1 MMYLE
6 YTLRKYSNCV
16 PVTMATNCNPL
27 GNCTQSEYFP
37 GVLFDYLIVYD
48 GRGQQNNLFDY
59 LFFCG
64 TRL

>member
-1 MMYLE
+1 MYLK
-6 YTLRKYSNCV
+6 YTLQKYSDYV
-16 PVTMATNCNPL
+16 PVTKATDCNPL
-27 GNCTQSEYFP
+27 GNCAQSEYFP

-48 GRGQQNNLFDY
+48 ASTQQNNLFDY

>member
-1 MMYLE
+1 MYLE
-6 YTLRKYSNCV
+6 YTLRKYSDCV
-16 PVTMATNCNPL
+16 PVTKATNCNPL
-27 GNCTQSEYFP
+27 GNCAQSEYFP

-48 GRGQQNNLFDY
+48 GRSLRQPEQNY

>member
-16 PVTMATNCNPL
+16 PVTKATYCNPL
-27 GNCTQSEYFP
+27 GNCAQLECFP

-48 GRGQQNNLFDY
+48 AGKQQNN
-59 LFFCG
+59 
-64 TRL
+64 